1 MKNSPELIY
10 YGTVITAWLY
20 IKEFL
25 ELDYYF
31 TITEITEISLSL
43 SLSLSAM
50 NVFQF
55 NKNSAKQLRSG
66 NHLQRT
72 NIQTVYFGSQYITAL
87 GANISDL
94 ISAEIKTSKS
104 LNTFKKW

>member
-1 MKNSPELIY
+1 MIIY
-10 YGTVITAWLY
+10 QTSRISRAGLLLY
-20 IKEFL
+20 NNRNNRN
-25 ELDYYF
+25 
-31 TITEITEISLSL
+31 LSL
-43 SLSLSAM
+43 GTI

-72 NIQTVYFGSQYITAL
+72 NMQAVYFGSQYITAL

-104 LNTFKKW
+104 LNTFKK